1 MSETKRIYHP
11 IFSDHFRD
19 VPAKDADAWKANG
32 WRFTPAGTPDEAP
45 AKSEQPK
52 KG

>member
-19 VPAKDADAWKANG
+19 VPAKDAEQWKKNG
-32 WRFTPAGTPDEAP
+32 WRFTPAGTDEADK
-45 AKSEQPK
+45 ATQPK